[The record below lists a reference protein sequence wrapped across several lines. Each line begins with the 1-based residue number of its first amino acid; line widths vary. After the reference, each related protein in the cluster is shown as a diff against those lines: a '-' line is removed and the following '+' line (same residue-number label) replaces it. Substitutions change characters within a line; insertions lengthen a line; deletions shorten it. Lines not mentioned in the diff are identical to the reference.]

1 MANLL
6 KTGSDWLQSQQDAHA
21 TSSVVYGRGAGSGAD
36 TVTVNAII
44 GRTEFDASDEYGIT
58 IRTESRDY
66 LILAADLIL
75 DGETVLPE
83 RGDTITETDGDF
95 TLVYEVLPIGN
106 QPHWRYSDPFRK
118 RLRVHTK
125 LLSRTEGS

>member
-1 MANLL
+1 MPNLL

-21 TSSVVYGRGAGSGAD
+21 TSPVVYGRGAE

-44 GRTEFDASDEYGIT
+44 GRTEFDAADEYGIT

-75 DGETVLPE
+75 DGSVVLPE

-118 RLRVHTK
+118 RLRIHTK